1 MWIGDLYLS
10 AGWIIAVICICA
22 AHLIAAKFG
31 VRLGDGLGADRL
43 GRNEVGVAADGQLTG
58 VGPRLVTGLGAVDD

>member
-31 VRLGDGLGADRL
+31 VRLGDGLDIDRL
-43 GRNEVGVAADGQLTG
+43 DRDGAGIGPDGNLAAGG
-58 VGPRLVTGLGAVDD
+58 SRYVPGLGQVD